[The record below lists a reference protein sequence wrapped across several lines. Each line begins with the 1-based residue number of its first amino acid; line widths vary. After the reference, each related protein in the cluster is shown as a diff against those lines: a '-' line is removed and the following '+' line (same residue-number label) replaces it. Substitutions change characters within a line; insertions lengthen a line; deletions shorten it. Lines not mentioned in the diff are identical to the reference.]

1 MLRNLIIFTFY
12 FFLYVNPATSDDLK
26 IAYVD
31 IDKVINQS
39 SAGKHLTKQLEAL
52 NNDNIIKFKKKEKEL
67 ADQEKKIIKQK
78 NILSKE
84 DFEKKV
90 IILKKNVGIFK
101 TNISVSRN
109 EIEKKRRE
117 ATTKILDVLN
127 KILAEYSSKNSIS
140 LIMQKKNIVI
150 GKSELDIT
158 SPILKLVNSQ
168 IKTVKLN

>member
-1 MLRNLIIFTFY
+1 M
-12 FFLYVNPATSDDLK
+12 
-26 IAYVD
+26 
-31 IDKVINQS
+31 
-39 SAGKHLTKQLEAL
+39 
-52 NNDNIIKFKKKEKEL
+52 
-67 ADQEKKIIKQK
+67 
-78 NILSKE
+78 
-84 DFEKKV
+84 
-90 IILKKNVGIFK
+90 KKNVGIFK

-168 IKTVKLN
+168 IKNVKLN